1 MYYHRVGTS
10 QESDVLIHK
19 NDLKPD
25 WSFSIQVTQDQK
37 YLILSVTK
45 GTLPKDLIFYADFT
59 LPENKALD
67 KMI

>member
-19 NDLKPD
+19 ND
-25 WSFSIQVTQDQK
+25 QN
-37 YLILSVTK
+37 
-45 GTLPKDLIFYADFT
+45 YADFT